1 MIKITKN
8 EVYTDSPETMR
19 VHRLGTDVY
28 FSRCTRLSTDKA
40 ADFEEVRLE
49 DVPSDELEIPAQPDI
64 S

>member
-1 MIKITKN
+1 MIKITEN